1 MSGEVQISLNYDD
14 NEERK
19 EAKNFMTDHKLN
31 MMFKRQQTKKHTEMT
46 Q

>member
-14 NEERK
+14 NEERE
-19 EAKNFMTDHKLN
+19 EANNFMTDHKLN
-31 MMFKRQQTKKHTEMT
+31 MIFKRQQTEKHTEMT